1 MPEKRTEPWVM
12 ASMTEL
18 LSFARAM
25 EQEAVD
31 GYIALAAR
39 MRAEERPDLAA
50 VVDGLVAE
58 EEGHLGKVDQ
68 WLGEGAPEPISLPE
82 PLFDDEGAGVVAPE
96 LLTSYRAFS
105 MAVRNEE
112 RAFVFWTYAAAHAP
126 SEEIRQAAERLA
138 REELGHV
145 ATLRRERRRAFHEMR
160 HAEAGSVRED
170 LPTLEGRLSELL
182 IRIPAAALGDTAER
196 LRGLANEAQERA
208 TALIAM
214 PPGETPLLQHVP
226 GNVTG
231 RLVALCEFLL
241 DCYLDLAEHEST
253 EAARARM
260 QRFASDII
268 RCLYAA
274 REL

>member
-1 MPEKRTEPWVM
+1 MPERGSEPWVM
-12 ASMTEL
+12 ASMSEL

-31 GYIALAAR
+31 GYVALAAR
-39 MRAEERPDLAA
+39 MRAESRPDLAA
-50 VVDGLVAE
+50 VFERLVAE
-58 EEGHLGKVDQ
+58 ERGHLGKVDE
-68 WLGEGAPEPISLPE
+68 WLGDRAAEPVNLAE

-126 SEEIRQAAERLA
+126 SDEIRQAAERLA

-145 ATLRRERRRAFHEMR
+145 ATLRRERRRAFHELR
-160 HAEAGSVRED
+160 RGESGSVRGD
-170 LPTLEGRLSELL
+170 LPALERRLSDLLGEHSGRL
-182 IRIPAAALGDTAER
+182 A
-196 LRGLANEAQERA
+196 GLANEALERA
-208 TALIAM
+208 AALSED
-214 PPGETPLLQHVP
+214 PPGVTPLLDHVSE
-226 GNVTG
+226 NVPG
-231 RLVALCEFLL
+231 RLVPLCEFLL
-241 DCYLDLAEHEST
+241 DCYLDLAERESA
-253 EAARARM
+253 ESARARM
-260 QRFASDII
+260 QTFASDMI

>member
-1 MPEKRTEPWVM
+1 MPESGSEPWVM
-12 ASMTEL
+12 ASMSEL

-31 GYIALAAR
+31 GYVALAAR
-39 MRAEERPDLAA
+39 MRAEGRPDLTA
-50 VVDGLVAE
+50 VFERLIAE
-58 EEGHLGKVDQ
+58 EKGHLGKVNQ
-68 WLGEGAPEPISLPE
+68 WLGDQAPEPVSLAE
-82 PLFDDEGAGVVAPE
+82 PLFDDEGAGVVASE

-126 SEEIRQAAERLA
+126 SDEIRQAAERLA

-160 HAEAGSVRED
+160 RGESSSVRGD
-170 LPTLEGRLSELL
+170 LPVLERRLSDLLGSHPASAPGEPSGRL
-182 IRIPAAALGDTAER
+182 P
-196 LRGLANEAQERA
+196 GLANEALERA
-208 TALIAM
+208 AALSED
-214 PPGETPLLQHVP
+214 PPGETPLLDHVP
-226 GNVTG
+226 ENVPG
-231 RLVALCEFLL
+231 RLVPLCEFLL
-241 DCYLDLAEHEST
+241 DCYLDLAEREST
-253 EAARARM
+253 EAARERM
-260 QRFASDII
+260 QTFASDMI

>member
-1 MPEKRTEPWVM
+1 
-12 ASMTEL
+12 
-18 LSFARAM
+18 M

-50 VVDGLVAE
+50 VFDGLAAE

-112 RAFVFWTYAAAHAP
+112 RP
-126 SEEIRQAAERLA
+126 SCSGPMRRRMRLPRKSGRPPSDWQGRNWA
-138 REELGHV
+138 M